1 MTCLD
6 FCTQLQHFLFSSGSP
21 KIMSGAEAVA
31 VVSIIANVLQL
42 VEFSSEALA
51 RVKNFTGDAT
61 RVPKAFQRILIVS

>member
-1 MTCLD
+1 
-6 FCTQLQHFLFSSGSP
+6 
-21 KIMSGAEAVA
+21 MSGAEAVA